1 MSRGSF
7 MKKSF
12 LEIMSMM
19 DEVSKNKRAWHT
31 RDAEVGDLRFTFEL
45 SDKQKKREEERDQ
58 DLAHIRTLMDFL
70 TKHIMAGSEKGKY
83 SGSSSSGSRMED
95 MIAKVLQKVEST
107 DIGAKEM
114 RNDFSIMS
122 QLEAE
127 VDVESKSD
135 AELTKEGEK
144 LMKVK
149 EAAVKVTLP
158 LPQIPRPPTLFSQRL
173 KKRAKDGKFSKFIAM
188 LRQLSVNIM
197 LAEALE
203 QMPSYAKFMK
213 DLVTKERAVSFKPID
228 NIHHCSAT
236 ATKPLVQKKEDPSTF
251 TIPCTISTFEYAK
264 ALCDLGASINMMP
277 LPIYKQLGLGIPKPT
292 SIRLMIAD
300 RSVRRPVSI
309 LCDILMKVDSFIF
322 PVDFVILDFE
332 VDFEVPKF

>member
-1 MSRGSF
+1 MAITTRSS
-7 MKKSF
+7 KS
-12 LEIMSMM
+12 
-19 DEVSKNKRAWHT
+19 
-31 RDAEVGDLRFTFEL
+31 
-45 SDKQKKREEERDQ
+45 
-58 DLAHIRTLMDFL
+58 L
-70 TKHIMAGSEKGKY
+70 TKPKP
-83 SGSSSSGSRMED
+83 
-95 MIAKVLQKVEST
+95 
-107 DIGAKEM
+107 IGIEQEQ
-114 RNDFSIMS
+114 SIKRDE
-122 QLEAE
+122 EAE
-127 VDVESKSD
+127 VDVESESD

-188 LRQLSVNIM
+188 LR
-197 LAEALE
+197 
-203 QMPSYAKFMK
+203 Y
-213 DLVTKERAVSFKPID
+213 FKPID

-292 SIRLMIAD
+292 SIRLMIAH

-309 LCDILMKVDSFIF
+309 LCDILVKVDSFIF
-322 PVDFVILDFE
+322 PVDFVIQDFE
-332 VDFEVPKF
+332 FKICKYMKQPRDMSVVSEIDIVDENDIEASIEERYVVETLAAVIMNFDEDLRVDYVDIINALEGMGSHSYSPKK